1 MGYRIGIIA
10 GKGRITEIVINEAK
24 KRGFFT
30 VVAGIRNYTDS
41 KLEAISDEFIWF
53 EPEEFLNLIDFLKKN
68 KIRDLILTGK
78 INYSLIDRL
87 QNKNRIVLS
96 LINELSDKKPYSL
109 FLLLKNYL
117 MKFNFKIKNIKLLL
131 KDYFPEERVFTN
143 DMPSKKILED
153 IKFGWRIA
161 KRIASLDIGQTV
173 VVKEKAVIAVE
184 GMEGTDE
191 TIIRAGKLAGKG
203 IVVVKVGRPYQ
214 DMRFDVPVVGFSTV
228 EKIASVKGKCLCIE
242 AEKTIFLDQDK
253 VISYANNN
261 DICVIA
267 LKQKSILLGEKV

>member
-1 MGYRIGIIA
+1 
-10 GKGRITEIVINEAK
+10 
-24 KRGFFT
+24 
-30 VVAGIRNYTDS
+30 
-41 KLEAISDEFIWF
+41 
-53 EPEEFLNLIDFLKKN
+53 
-68 KIRDLILTGK
+68 
-78 INYSLIDRL
+78 
-87 QNKNRIVLS
+87 